1 MKKRFESFLII
12 FVLAFMLLFA
22 AAAHAKNSGNKEL
35 KLVLASYI
43 PVGYPYFYDVQ
54 KLFIDM
60 VNERGRG
67 IVHIDAYFSGTLL
80 KGKELL
86 PGLEAGTADI
96 IIQTNGYLLGTFPFI
111 GFQIL
116 PVWTGC
122 IQYNCSQKIGSD
134 LYNLLNEELKKKN
147 FFQLA
152 ASGAVFDCIWT
163 KKKLVRKPS
172 DLKGLKIR
180 VPGKVQAMLF
190 QAMGASPVTMPSAE
204 IPQALQRGVIDGA
217 AICPWTAKGRGIEEF
232 CKYMTVYP
240 VSYQSTPI
248 YTLWDN
254 WESWPDEVKKLI
266 LKVAVD
272 WEKRVKYFGNN
283 TDALMNDAQLTKEI
297 IPFFKTKGMQ
307 AVFLT
312 DDEINAFV
320 KAAEPVIA
328 WWVNDVGEERGKKAL
343 RLIKETLHNKSNG
356 TD

>member
-12 FVLAFMLLFA
+12 FVVFFMLVSVA
-22 AAAHAKNSGNKEL
+22 VVHAKSSGNKEL
-35 KLVLASYI
+35 RLVLASYV

-54 KLFIDM
+54 KLFVDM

-67 IVHIDAYFSGTLL
+67 IVHLDAYFSGTLL

-86 PGLEAGTADI
+86 PGLMAGTADI
-96 IIQTNGYLLGTFPFI
+96 IIQTSGYLLGTFPFI

-116 PVWTGC
+116 PVWEGC
-122 IQYNCSQKIGSD
+122 IQYNCSQRIGSD
-134 LYNLLNEELKKKN
+134 LYNFLNEELKKKN

-163 KKKLVRKPS
+163 QKKLVRKPS

-190 QAMGASPVTMPSAE
+190 QAMGASPVTMASAE
-204 IPQALQRGVIDGA
+204 IPQALQRGIIDGA

-248 YTLWDN
+248 YMLRDK
-254 WESWPDEVKKLI
+254 WESWPDEVKKL
-266 LKVAVD
+266 LLEVAVD
-272 WEKRVKYFGNN
+272 WEKKVKYFGNN
-283 TDALMNDAQLTKEI
+283 NNALMNDGQLTKDI
-297 IPFFKTKGMQ
+297 IPFFEKKGMQ
-307 AVFLT
+307 AIFLT
-312 DDEINAFV
+312 DEEVNAFV
-320 KAAEPVIA
+320 QAAEPVIKC
-328 WWVNDVGEERGKKAL
+328 WVNDVGEERGRRAL
-343 RLIKETLHNKSNG
+343 MFIKESLHNKSNG

>member
-12 FVLAFMLLFA
+12 FFVVFMLVPA
-22 AAAHAKNSGNKEL
+22 AVHAKSSGNKEL
-35 KLVLASYI
+35 RLILASYI

-54 KLFIDM
+54 KLFVDM

-67 IVHIDAYFSGTLL
+67 IVHLDAYFSGTLL

-86 PGLEAGTADI
+86 PGLIAGTADI
-96 IIQTNGYLLGTFPFI
+96 IIQTNGYLLGTFPII

-116 PVWTGC
+116 PVWKGC

-134 LYNLLNEELKKKN
+134 LYNFLNEELKEKN

-180 VPGKVQAMLF
+180 VPGKIQAMLF
-190 QAMGASPVTMPSAE
+190 QAMGASPVTMASAE

-217 AICPWTAKGRGIEEF
+217 AICPWTAKGRGLEEF

-248 YTLWDN
+248 YMLRDK
-254 WESWPDEVKKLI
+254 WESWPAEVKNLI
-266 LKVAVD
+266 LEVAVD
-272 WEKRVKYFGNN
+272 WEKRVKYFGYNN
-283 TDALMNDAQLTKEI
+283 NALMNDGQLTKEI
-297 IPFFKTKGMQ
+297 IPFFKKKGMQ

-312 DDEINAFV
+312 NEEKNAFV
-320 KAAEPVIA
+320 QAAEPVIKG
-328 WWVNDVGEERGKKAL
+328 WVNDVGEERGRRTL
-343 RLIKETLHNKSNG
+343 MFIKESLHNKSNG